1 MEKRIPA
8 RTRMMNVKITFVFF
22 SFFNEITL
30 AVEFLLQGHI

>member
-8 RTRMMNVKITFVFF
+8 RTGMMNVKITFVFF
-22 SFFNEITL
+22 FGEITL

>member
-8 RTRMMNVKITFVFF
+8 RTGMMNVKITFFF
-22 SFFNEITL
+22 FFNEIIL

>member
-8 RTRMMNVKITFVFF
+8 RTGMMNVKITFVFF
-22 SFFNEITL
+22 FFNEIIL